1 MACFSPLSGYRS
13 RAGPGIVFDRRESIG
28 QVMEVPCGQ
37 CIGCRL
43 DRSRMWAVRC
53 VHEASL
59 YDENCFVTL
68 TYRDEDLPSDGS
80 LNLVHFQDFMKR
92 LRRFFSDRKIR
103 FYHCGEYGDES
114 GRPHYHVLLFNLDF
128 PDKVFW
134 SERNGNRYYRSAI
147 LEERWRR
154 GMCIIGDVTFES
166 AGYVARYVLKKITG
180 DLAQDHYL
188 RCDEHG
194 EAFWLVPE
202 YTTMSRRPGIGRG
215 WYDLFS
221 SEVFPS
227 DDVVLNGALMR
238 PPRFYADIFKEAEPE
253 AFEVVKRKRIEFAL
267 EHSDDNTSARL
278 RVREVVKRAQVGLL
292 KRGLLE

>member
-1 MACFSPLSGYRS
+1 MACFSPLTGYRS
-13 RAGPGIVFDRRESIG
+13 RGNLGIVFDRSLSNG
-28 QVMEVPCGQ
+28 QLMEVPCGQ

-43 DRSRMWAVRC
+43 ERSRQWAVRC

-59 YDENCFVTL
+59 YDDNCFITL

-80 LNLVHFQDFMKR
+80 LNLVHFQKFMKR
-92 LRRFFSDRKIR
+92 LRRFFSGRMIR
-103 FYHCGEYGDES
+103 FYHCGEYGEET
-114 GRPHYHVLLFNLDF
+114 GRPHYHALLFNLDF
-128 PDKVFW
+128 EDKVIW
-134 SERNGNRYYRSAI
+134 SERDGNRYYRSEV
-147 LEERWRR
+147 LERLWRY
-154 GMCIIGDVTFES
+154 GMVIIGELTFES
-166 AGYVARYVLKKITG
+166 AAYTARYIMKKITG
-180 DLAQDHYL
+180 DAAADHYL

-202 YTTMSRRPGIGRG
+202 YTTMSRRPGIGRDWFDKFG
-215 WYDLFS
+215 D
-221 SEVFPS
+221 EVFPS
-227 DDVVLNGALMR
+227 DEVIMDGHPVSV
-238 PPRFYADIFKEAEPE
+238 PRFYADIFKEAEPE